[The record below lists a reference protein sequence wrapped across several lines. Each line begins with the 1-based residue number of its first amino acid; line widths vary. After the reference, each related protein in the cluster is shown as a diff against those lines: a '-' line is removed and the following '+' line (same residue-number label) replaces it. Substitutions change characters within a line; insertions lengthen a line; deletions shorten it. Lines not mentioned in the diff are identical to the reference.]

1 MTHRVELKP
10 SVLETLAKIPLTH
23 RKRIGKKIDQ
33 LADNPRPRRVE
44 KLSGEKNLY
53 RIRSGDYRI
62 IYEIRDKSLLVLVVR
77 IGQRGDVYR
86 HLP

>member
-1 MTHRVELKP
+1 MTYRVELKL

-23 RKRIGKKIDQ
+23 RRRIGKKIGQ
-33 LADNPRPRRVE
+33 LAGNPRPRRVE

-62 IYEIRDKSLLVLVVR
+62 IYEIRDKRLLVLVVR
-77 IGQRGDVYR
+77 IGKRDDVYR

>member
-1 MTHRVELKP
+1 MKYIFLFRILSRGSRPWLLTVAPLG
-10 SVLETLAKIPLTH
+10 LAPNMAI
-23 RKRIGKKIDQ
+23 
-33 LADNPRPRRVE
+33 
-44 KLSGEKNLY
+44 Y

-77 IGQRGDVYR
+77 IGKRGDVYR